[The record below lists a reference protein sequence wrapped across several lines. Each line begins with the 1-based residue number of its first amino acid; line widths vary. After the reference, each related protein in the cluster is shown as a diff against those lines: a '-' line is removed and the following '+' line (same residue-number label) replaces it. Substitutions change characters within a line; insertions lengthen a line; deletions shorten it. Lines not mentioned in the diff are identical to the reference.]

1 MYIIAHKL
9 YEAQKRPGSL
19 LIQCPMDH
27 QECSEHVVISP
38 KEAVVGA
45 GREVIWR
52 SKPYMGLEVILP
64 HHRDP
69 HRPFKVRSL
78 WFWPFHVA
86 LLSGIT
92 GVSNHMECTL
102 LFHAFCSDRSSL
114 CFDSLQR
121 CSSIFNDYIF
131 NHPKPVSKTS
141 PWETQMFLGTSEWG
155 KPIQDVWVTN
165 RSRKFQQQIA
175 HELDYGV
182 PFPHCVKR
190 CTFCRHCLFLA
201 FWDFRFRR

>member
-64 HHRDP
+64 HHNDP
-69 HRPFKVRSL
+69 HRPFKGGKLGACVVLTISCSTTVWDHRCIKSYGL
-78 WFWPFHVA
+78 HPAFSCF
-86 LLSGIT
+86 LLRQD
-92 GVSNHMECTL
+92 
-102 LFHAFCSDRSSL
+102 LFML
-114 CFDSLQR
+114 
-121 CSSIFNDYIF
+121 
-131 NHPKPVSKTS
+131 
-141 PWETQMFLGTSEWG
+141 
-155 KPIQDVWVTN
+155 
-165 RSRKFQQQIA
+165 
-175 HELDYGV
+175 
-182 PFPHCVKR
+182 
-190 CTFCRHCLFLA
+190 
-201 FWDFRFRR
+201 

>member
-78 WFWPFHVA
+78 WF
-86 LLSGIT
+86 
-92 GVSNHMECTL
+92 
-102 LFHAFCSDRSSL
+102 
-114 CFDSLQR
+114 
-121 CSSIFNDYIF
+121 
-131 NHPKPVSKTS
+131 
-141 PWETQMFLGTSEWG
+141 
-155 KPIQDVWVTN
+155 
-165 RSRKFQQQIA
+165 
-175 HELDYGV
+175 
-182 PFPHCVKR
+182 
-190 CTFCRHCLFLA
+190 
-201 FWDFRFRR
+201 

>member
-64 HHRDP
+64 HHNDP
-69 HRPFKVRSL
+69 HRPFKGGKLGACVVLTISCSTSVWDHRCIKSYGMHPAFSCFL
-78 WFWPFHVA
+78 LRQDLYA
-86 LLSGIT
+86 LIHCSAAA
-92 GVSNHMECTL
+92 
-102 LFHAFCSDRSSL
+102 AFSM
-114 CFDSLQR
+114 
-121 CSSIFNDYIF
+121 
-131 NHPKPVSKTS
+131 T
-141 PWETQMFLGTSEWG
+141 
-155 KPIQDVWVTN
+155 
-165 RSRKFQQQIA
+165 
-175 HELDYGV
+175 
-182 PFPHCVKR
+182 
-190 CTFCRHCLFLA
+190 TF
-201 FWDFRFRR
+201 